1 MMQEY
6 HNNTIIENN
15 FVDISLDEGTTK
27 EDEEDIIF
35 EKNNIVIR
43 KENPVLV
50 NQDQQQVSSICFKNF
65 CLNFWTNNVLA
76 EQTISVPSNQ
86 SIVIKYEKAQSINNI
101 QSNFKKILQIDE
113 LDRKKMLDLESWNKN
128 LENKRNFSSI
138 NNNNNNIEHQSMSN
152 SVLYDKVNRN
162 QVLNQTLNL
171 IKCSSLTNNN
181 TGNLSFNNINPT
193 ESNDSLRSIISEF
206 DKTFRL
212 SSVSS
217 VSGTFSFNDDDDDDN
232 QAYPIYKTS
241 LI

>member
-6 HNNTIIENN
+6 QNNTTIENN

-35 EKNNIVIR
+35 EKKNIIIR
-43 KENPVLV
+43 KENSRLL
-50 NQDQQQVSSICFKNF
+50 NQDQQQVSAICFKNF

-76 EQTISVPSNQ
+76 VPSNE
-86 SIVIKYEKAQSINNI
+86 SMVIKNEKPQSINNI

-113 LDRKKMLDLESWNKN
+113 LDRKKMLDLESWNNN

-138 NNNNNNIEHQSMSN
+138 NNNNNNIRHQSMSN
-152 SVLYDKVNRN
+152 SVLYDKINRN

-181 TGNLSFNNINPT
+181 NSNNNGFNKINT

-217 VSGTFSFNDDDDDDN
+217 VSGTFSFNDDDN

-241 LI
+241 S

>member
-6 HNNTIIENN
+6 QNNTTIENN

-35 EKNNIVIR
+35 EKKNIIIR
-43 KENPVLV
+43 KENSRLL
-50 NQDQQQVSSICFKNF
+50 NQDQQQVSAICFKNF

-76 EQTISVPSNQ
+76 VPSNE
-86 SIVIKYEKAQSINNI
+86 SMVIKNEKPQSINNI

-138 NNNNNNIEHQSMSN
+138 NNNNNNNIRHQSMSN
-152 SVLYDKVNRN
+152 SVLYDKINRN

-181 TGNLSFNNINPT
+181 NGNNNGFNKINT

-217 VSGTFSFNDDDDDDN
+217 VSGTFSFNHDDDDN
-232 QAYPIYKTS
+232 QAYPIYKRS
-241 LI
+241 LN

>member
-6 HNNTIIENN
+6 HNKTVIENN

-35 EKNNIVIR
+35 EKNNIIIR

-65 CLNFWTNNVLA
+65 CLNFWTNNILA
-76 EQTISVPSNQ
+76 EQTISVPSNE
-86 SIVIKYEKAQSINNI
+86 SIVIKYEKPQSINNI

-113 LDRKKMLDLESWNKN
+113 LDRKKMLDLECWNKN
-128 LENKRNFSSI
+128 LETKRNFSSI
-138 NNNNNNIEHQSMSN
+138 NSNNNNIKHQSMSN

-181 TGNLSFNNINPT
+181 TGFNNIKT

-217 VSGTFSFNDDDDDDN
+217 VSGTFSFNDDDD

-241 LI
+241 LN